1 VTAVVSGVLRVGL
14 VQMCSGL
21 EPETNIAEAARFI
34 RRAAGDGAS
43 LVSTPE
49 MTNIVEPR
57 RAVLWDKVR
66 EEAED
71 PSVAAFAALAR
82 ELGIWLAAGSLALR
96 SGERLVNRSLL
107 YAPDGRIV
115 ARYDKVHLFDVAL
128 PNGETYRESGSYDG
142 GGRAITAD
150 LGAVRLGLSICYD
163 LRFPQLYLAL
173 AGAGANVLNIP
184 SAFTKVTG
192 EAHWHV
198 LLRARAIETGSFVLA
213 AAQGGRHDSG
223 RETYGHSM
231 VIDPW
236 GRVLAE
242 AQESPGVVLADI
254 DAAEAAAVRR
264 KIPTL
269 RHQRDIAVRE
279 AGGAR

>member
-1 VTAVVSGVLRVGL
+1 
-14 VQMCSGL
+14 MCSGL
-21 EPETNIAEAARFI
+21 EPDTNIAEATRLV
-34 RRAAGDGAS
+34 RRAADDGARF
-43 LVSTPE
+43 VSTPE
-49 MTNIVEPR
+49 MTNVVEPR

-96 SGERLVNRSLL
+96 SGDRLVNRSLL
-107 YAPDGRIV
+107 CAPDGGIV
-115 ARYDKVHLFDVAL
+115 ARYDKIHLFDVAL
-128 PNGETYRESGSYDG
+128 PNGESYRESGSYDG
-142 GGRAITAD
+142 GGRAVTAD
-150 LGAVRLGLSICYD
+150 IGPIRLGLSICYD

-173 AGAGANVLNIP
+173 AGAGASVLNIP
-184 SAFTKVTG
+184 SAFTRVTG

-213 AAQGGRHDSG
+213 AAQGGRHESG

-231 VIDPW
+231 IIDPW
-236 GRVLAE
+236 GRILAE

-254 DAAEAAAVRR
+254 DAADVAVVRR

-269 RHQRDIAVRE
+269 RHQREIALRE